1 MSELLK
7 ERKKERKKDF
17 FQNVTQV
24 ARRKKASAPNKSQ
37 TYDLLGI
44 SPDAQPLCCRRLVGA
59 KTIKLVS
66 YCQHPAYCQDW
77 NAVVQ

>member
-1 MSELLK
+1 M
-7 ERKKERKKDF
+7 
-17 FQNVTQV
+17 
-24 ARRKKASAPNKSQ
+24 KKASALNKSQ

-44 SPDAQPLCCRRLVGA
+44 SPDAQPLCCRRLIGA

-77 NAVVQ
+77 KLLCNDRNVMVNFTVRLL